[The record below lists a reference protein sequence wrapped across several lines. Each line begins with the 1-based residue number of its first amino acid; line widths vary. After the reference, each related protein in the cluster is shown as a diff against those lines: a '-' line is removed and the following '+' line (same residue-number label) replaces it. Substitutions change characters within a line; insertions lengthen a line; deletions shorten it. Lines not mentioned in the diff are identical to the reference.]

1 MLHINIDPAEN
12 KSDFMFSKD
21 FEQRLY
27 TVTKVDPETQMRKGQ
42 PN

>member
-1 MLHINIDPAEN
+1 MLHINIDSAEN

-21 FEQRLY
+21 VEQGLY
-27 TVTKVDPETQMRKGQ
+27 TETKVDPETRMLKGQ